1 MVGYIGTRKAFPS
14 LIKGLKYHRKLC
26 CFQRKT
32 SSPRKYSH
40 QQIADCSIEFPET
53 IECLDLL
60 ITTVPLQLPAYHIA
74 VCKGMDVG
82 QPRNLAKSVTVE

>member
-26 CFQRKT
+26 CFKGKLQAQGNTVINK
-32 SSPRKYSH
+32 
-40 QQIADCSIEFPET
+40 IADCSIEFPET

>member
-14 LIKGLKYHRKLC
+14 LIKGLKYHRNYVVLKGKLRA
-26 CFQRKT
+26 QGNTVINK
-32 SSPRKYSH
+32 
-40 QQIADCSIEFPET
+40 IADCSIEFPET

-74 VCKGMDVG
+74 VCKGMDVA
-82 QPRNLAKSVTVE
+82 QPRNLVKSVTVE